1 MWVLK
6 IIIIFPWIIWFDG
19 HYNYMRYYHLKH
31 ENIQATN
38 VWMPVCLPQTL
49 LSTGET
55 TLNKSLALRNS
66 QSKGRRSKKTLV
78 LIKNFDRK
86 GPIFYASV
94 IETRF
99 PDVGESQQPLYP
111 RPKENCGLS
120 CSAFPLPQYFREIL
134 YLPALI
140 TDFCASESREW
151 VERDWKGVRKKG
163 VIIFYKINSLPSPL

>member
-1 MWVLK
+1 MSALK
-6 IIIIFPWIIWFDG
+6 IIIIFPCIIWFDG

-31 ENIQATN
+31 DNIQATN

-86 GPIFYASV
+86 GPICYASV
-94 IETRF
+94 TETRF
-99 PDVGESQQPLYP
+99 PDVEDPQPPLYP

-120 CSAFPLPQYFREIL
+120 CSAFLLRSTLGRFCIC
-134 YLPALI
+134 LI
-140 TDFCASESREW
+140 MDFCASESREW

-163 VIIFYKINSLPSPL
+163 AIIFYKINSLPTPL